1 VTFITG
7 HEETIAQRFY
17 SIKLFLSTVVLFLLI
32 CYRRCD

>member
-17 SIKLFLSTVVLFLLI
+17 SLKLFLST
-32 CYRRCD
+32 YRCAVPFNML